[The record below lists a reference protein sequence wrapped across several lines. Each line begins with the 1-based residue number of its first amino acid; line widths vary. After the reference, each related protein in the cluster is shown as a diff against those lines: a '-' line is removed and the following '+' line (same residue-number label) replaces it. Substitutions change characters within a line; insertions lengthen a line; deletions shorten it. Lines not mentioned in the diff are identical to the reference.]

1 MKYIQKGYGVQFVVV
16 TDLHSA
22 VSAVANV
29 AGSDVPA
36 KA

>member
-16 TDLHSA
+16 LICILLSVLWQTWQAPCS
-22 VSAVANV
+22 S
-29 AGSDVPA
+29 